1 MQSQENNPGSHS
13 GLVLALSGGAA
24 AGLAH
29 VGVLQELAE
38 NSIPVRAV
46 AGTSI
51 GAEIGAFFA
60 SGMPLDELERL
71 ATDMDWKQTLQLF
84 MPDLT
89 TGGLV
94 SGSKIIDYLSRELGA
109 HAIEGLAMGF
119 VAVAT
124 DLETGEQVV
133 INRGSVVDAVRASI
147 SLPGLIAPHRI
158 KGRWLVDGS
167 VVNPVPFDVA
177 RERFGGPVLAVGVHA
192 AVRARA
198 ARKSLPASSQWHTR
212 ARQLLRQPWMKRA
225 GAMQAWIEAQ
235 LENHLKTRDA
245 KTPWSARRVLD
256 QAMGIT
262 QAEIVRLRA
271 GKNPPDLMIEPDIGG
286 IGVLEFYRGREAIAA
301 GRKAVRKNL
310 ATIRGLL
317 ETGTRPAGRPDDP
330 AS

>member
-1 MQSQENNPGSHS
+1 MQSQEKNPGSNS
-13 GLVLALSGGAA
+13 GLVLALSGGGA

-29 VGVLQELAE
+29 IGVLQELAE

-51 GAEIGAFFA
+51 GAEIGAFLA
-60 SGMPLDELERL
+60 SGMPLDDLERL
-71 ATDMDWKQTLQLF
+71 ATAMDWKQTLQLF
-84 MPDLT
+84 MPDLP

-94 SGSKIIDYLSRELGA
+94 SGSKIIDYLNRELGA
-109 HAIEGLAMGF
+109 HDIEELAVGF

-133 INRGSVVDAVRASI
+133 IDHGDVVDAVRASI
-147 SLPGLIAPHRI
+147 TVPGLIAPHRI
-158 KGRWLVDGS
+158 GQRWLVDGG

-192 AVRARA
+192 AVRVT
-198 ARKSLPASSQWHTR
+198 RKPLPVTSQWRAR

-225 GAMQAWIEAQ
+225 APMQIWLQAQ

-245 KTPWSARRVLD
+245 KTPWTARRVLD
-256 QAMGIT
+256 QVMGIT
-262 QAEIVRLRA
+262 QTEIVRLRA
-271 GKNPPDLMIEPDIGG
+271 DRNPPDLMIAPDVGG

-310 ATIRGLL
+310 ATIRSLL
-317 ETGTRPAGRPDDP
+317 ETGTRPAGRQDDP